1 MKSCLLIL
9 ARSLCLPNDLIFDY
23 ELFVKW
29 SLSCVRVCVSD
40 AAPEIFNCHSHS
52 KCQFSLSFAFVNW
65 RNLLFSTF
73 FFNGHAVSSCCSA
86 RGNVYFCKA
95 MPLTLTT
102 ECTLCRVARRHET
115 HDMKW
120 KEDVQNHN
128 YNFFFLFFHFF
139 SPLDVPWSY
148 ISYMHLDNS
157 CAAVVA
163 FRGHTNQS
171 HICIYFC
178 RWS

>member
-102 ECTLCRVARRHET
+102 ECTLCRVASPET
-115 HDMKW
+115 RNSRYEVKRGRT
-120 KEDVQNHN
+120 ESQLQ
-128 YNFFFLFFHFF
+128 FFFSFF
-139 SPLDVPWSY
+139 SFFFPTR
-148 ISYMHLDNS
+148 
-157 CAAVVA
+157 CALIL
-163 FRGHTNQS
+163 H
-171 HICIYFC
+171 
-178 RWS
+178 

>member
-1 MKSCLLIL
+1 MFFFKLLKFWTIL
-9 ARSLCLPNDLIFDY
+9 YLKWYEIMFTDFGKKLVSSQWSYLWLWAVCQVVIILCLR
-23 ELFVKW
+23 
-29 SLSCVRVCVSD
+29 VRVCVSD

-102 ECTLCRVARRHET
+102 ECTLCRVASPET
-115 HDMKW
+115 RNSRYEVKRGRT
-120 KEDVQNHN
+120 ESQLQ
-128 YNFFFLFFHFF
+128 FFFSFF
-139 SPLDVPWSY
+139 SFFFPTR
-148 ISYMHLDNS
+148 
-157 CAAVVA
+157 CALIL
-163 FRGHTNQS
+163 H
-171 HICIYFC
+171 
-178 RWS
+178 